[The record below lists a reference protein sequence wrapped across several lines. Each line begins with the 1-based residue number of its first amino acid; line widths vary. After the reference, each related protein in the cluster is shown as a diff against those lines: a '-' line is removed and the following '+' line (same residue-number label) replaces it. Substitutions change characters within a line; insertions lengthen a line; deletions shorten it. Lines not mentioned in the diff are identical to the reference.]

1 LERGQEIELR
11 IITDA
16 IRRDHEE
23 TLNDMD
29 QNNNFTLEC
38 IAQDIQ
44 TSTSI
49 RIVNEQ
55 QSMLSLLSSRMSQ
68 REKAQDREQT
78 VRKERIRREF
88 QNEVD
93 DERLRQEIS
102 HNNLVR

>member
-1 LERGQEIELR
+1 MR

-16 IRRDHEE
+16 IRRDHED

-49 RIVNEQ
+49 RVVNEQ
-55 QSMLSLLSSRMSQ
+55 QSMLSLLSNRMSQ
-68 REKAQDREQT
+68 RDKASDREQT
-78 VRKERIRREF
+78 VKKERIRREF

-93 DERLRQEIS
+93 DEQLRQEMA
-102 HNNLVR
+102 HNNFVR